1 MKRLY
6 SLATAGGFVLAIA
19 AGAYGQ
25 RNSNALPWK
34 QVSLVRLHAGVAQA
48 RAVGVF
54 AECNDKIASEEC
66 AFTVESVRYRMSGS
80 AVAASTPT
88 KFDAVCIDIG
98 LPEGSADDAWNCS
111 PVTIEGLAVSVNA
124 AAAGAV
130 TANGGVNTGS
140 TSAVGTNGQVN
151 LGLGVALPLT
161 SRLQVPM
168 AHHTASHRPPVA
180 LGGNILMESRIGP
193 VAAGQTVVFGHTP
206 FDGVVT
212 FMITRPAAM
221 NLSIG
226 YVNSGGDSRCTQPGG
241 AEMTCPAQ
249 LARALVSA
257 CELSSGGPCS
267 AEPGDAQAP
276 LTAFGPE
283 IDVDELKASMDK
295 RQETM
300 SLVNTD
306 LKDTKLP
313 DKMDEVFA
321 LLDTDED
328 EGEDDGEGGTA
339 AAVRRLRVFQ
349 KVKTHFQNKV
359 IPKLEEIKET
369 VQDNVLCP
377 S

>member
-1 MKRLY
+1 MKRFY
-6 SLATAGGFVLAIA
+6 SLTTASGFVLAIS

-34 QVSLVRLHAGVAQA
+34 QVSLVRLHTSVSQA

-54 AECNDKIASEEC
+54 AECNHKIAPEQC
-66 AFTVESVRYRMSGS
+66 AFTVESVRYTMSGL
-80 AVAASTPT
+80 ATAASTPT

-98 LPEGSADDAWNCS
+98 FPDGAGDDAWNCS
-111 PVTIEGLAVSVNA
+111 PVTLEGLAVSVNA
-124 AAAGAV
+124 GAAGAV

-161 SRLQVPM
+161 RRLQVPM
-168 AHHTASHRPPVA
+168 AHHTASNRHPVA

-193 VAAGQTVVFGHTP
+193 VPAGQTVVLGHTP

-226 YVNSGGDSRCTQPGG
+226 YVNAAGESRCTQPRGPDL
-241 AEMTCPAQ
+241 TCPPQ
-249 LARALVSA
+249 LARALTSA
-257 CELSSGGPCS
+257 CELSAGGPCS

-283 IDVDELKASMDK
+283 IDIDELKASMDK

-300 SLVNTD
+300 SLVNSD
-306 LKDTKLP
+306 LKETKLP

-321 LLDTDED
+321 LLETDED
-328 EGEDDGEGGTA
+328 EEEGEGATA
-339 AAVRRLRVFQ
+339 TAVRRLRVFQ

-369 VQDNVLCP
+369 VQENVLCP